1 MLLTTSAFGQRYQL
15 DPRHVMPTI
24 PLEILDLLNSG
35 APPSVAQAWGAAF
48 LLMIVILAVN
58 IGARVWL
65 RRSERKRG
73 L

>member
-1 MLLTTSAFGQRYQL
+1 V
-15 DPRHVMPTI
+15 DK
-24 PLEILDLLNSG
+24 
-35 APPSVAQAWGAAF
+35 AWGAAF
-48 LLMIVILAVN
+48 LLMIMILAVN

>member
-1 MLLTTSAFGQRYQL
+1 M
-15 DPRHVMPTI
+15 
-24 PLEILDLLNSG
+24 
-35 APPSVAQAWGAAF
+35 AWGAAF

-65 RRSERKRG
+65 RRGERKRG